1 MKLLHVNQ
9 KITQTRPKI
18 ETFDSQPLYDHV
30 WVFQVIMTYDVPP
43 PLLPFQ
49 KIAFCY
55 VLLIE
60 SLLVSPTVIFWS
72 CKKKRLHGISAFQT

>member
-18 ETFDSQPLYDHV
+18 ETFDSQPLYDHA
-30 WVFQVIMTYDVPP
+30 WVYNVPP
-43 PLLPFQ
+43 PLLPFR

-60 SLLVSPTVIFWS
+60 NLLVSPTVIFWS